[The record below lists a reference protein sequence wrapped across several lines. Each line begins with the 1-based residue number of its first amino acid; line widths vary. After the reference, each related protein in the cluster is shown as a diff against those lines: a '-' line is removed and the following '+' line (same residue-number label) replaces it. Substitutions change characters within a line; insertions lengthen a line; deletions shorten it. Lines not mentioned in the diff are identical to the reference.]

1 MSDDAPDGALPPE
14 LQAFAA
20 RLVRARR
27 HRGVGPRCERLRFR
41 GEAADRFAAGREL
54 STTIAGRA
62 APRWACPPLDPDA
75 IPEAVTKG
83 LRRNQK
89 PFHLWNVERIEEDE
103 PLAFERQQPLRLGA
117 AARLPDE
124 LRVPR
129 RIEKATRA
137 LKAWLDDQEFHA
149 TVAKMDR
156 QRFRRLLRE
165 PLPYGRKD
173 DEPPTGGIVI
183 PPPGPGPAVSER
195 VAPFVRIPVPGPRF
209 DDEDDDDRPRRPAFP
224 PGGFDLS
231 QGDDDDGPDDGG
243 GPPALPPFPPLGFDL
258 SQPDDDGDGGGFG
271 LDLSQPED

>member
-14 LQAFAA
+14 LQEFAR

-41 GEAADRFAAGREL
+41 GEAVDRFAAGREL
-54 STTIAGRA
+54 STTIAGRV
-62 APRWACPPLDPDA
+62 APRWDCPPLGDDA
-75 IPEAVTKG
+75 IPDGVTKG

-89 PFHLWNVERIEEDE
+89 PFHLWNVERVEEDE
-103 PLAFERQQPLRLGA
+103 PLAFERQQPLRVGA
-117 AARLPDE
+117 AARLPEE
-124 LRVPR
+124 LLVPR

-137 LKAWLDDQEFHA
+137 LKAWLDDQEFQA

-173 DEPPTGGIVI
+173 DEPPPTGGIVI
-183 PPPGPGPAVSER
+183 PVPGPGQSVPDR
-195 VAPFVRIPVPGPRF
+195 FAPFIRIPVPGPVF
-209 DDEDDDDRPRRPAFP
+209 APDDDDDDRPRRPPFP

-231 QGDDDDGPDDGG
+231 QGDDDDDAG
-243 GPPALPPFPPLGFDL
+243 GPPALPPLPPGLGFDL
-258 SQPDDDGDGGGFG
+258 SQPDDSGGFG
-271 LDLSQPED
+271 FDLSQPDDE